1 MSSDSLFPIA
11 YRASERRLSRRDFL
25 TRLGAAATGMLLFP
39 KANALVRPFDAERV
53 LHLHN
58 LHTDEEMTL
67 VCRPEKYYDH
77 RILRQFSYL
86 LRDHHTDIVYPM
98 DPRLID
104 ILYAISVL
112 TGSRGTF
119 QIISGYRS
127 PETNHMLRKLSYGVA
142 EHSLHMEGKAIDL
155 RMSDVSTRTIRK
167 VALALRYG
175 GVGYYRRA
183 NFVHLDTGRIRSW

>member
-1 MSSDSLFPIA
+1 
-11 YRASERRLSRRDFL
+11 
-25 TRLGAAATGMLLFP
+25 MLLFP
-39 KANALVRPFDAERV
+39 RAGVFAHTLGTERV

-58 LHTDEEMTL
+58 MHTDEEMTL
-67 VCRPEKYYDH
+67 VCCPGQYYD
-77 RILRQFSYL
+77 RRVLWQFSYL
-86 LRDHHTDIVYPM
+86 LRDHHTDAIHPM
-98 DPRLID
+98 DPGLID
-104 ILYAISVL
+104 ILYAISAL
-112 TGSRGTF
+112 TGSQGTF

-127 PETNHMLRKLSYGVA
+127 PETNHTLRKLSHGVA

-167 VALALRYG
+167 IALALRCG